1 VAISMI
7 VSLTTTPAMCAKL
20 LKAEKDQKHGWL
32 GRASERGFKG
42 LYDGYAS
49 SLRWVLQHQPLVL
62 GITLGTVC
70 LAVYLYVMIPK
81 GFFPQQDT
89 GRINGG
95 ARASED
101 TSFQTMRQ
109 KLLDYMAI
117 VNADPAVEATSG
129 AINRANTGFVSISL
143 KPLSERK
150 VSVSEVINRLRPK
163 VARVPGATFFMQPQ
177 QDVQIGGRAGNAQ
190 FQYTLQGDNLQD
202 LLAFAPVVEQ
212 KLRTIPEIQDVN
224 SDLQSRA
231 LKAELVIDRDTAARL
246 GLSPQTIDNALYDAF
261 GQRQVSTMYKGIN
274 QYHVVME
281 VAQQFQQSPDAL
293 KNIYIRS
300 TTGREIPLSAF
311 THYESST
318 TSLAVAHQ
326 GQFPAITFP
335 LTLPRM
341 CRSERLSSRCTPVV
355 YLYMD
360 RFRAR
365 VSGGKALRPLED
377 RQVENK
383 PEVSPQAANEGA
395 VSAKSLSPEANS

>member
-1 VAISMI
+1 LAYRPLPMARLPEVEYPTITVFANLPGASPETMATAVA
-7 VSLTTTPAMCAKL
+7 TPLERMF
-20 LKAEKDQKHGWL
+20 
-32 GRASERGFKG
+32 GRIA
-42 LYDGYAS
+42 
-49 SLRWVLQHQPLVL
+49 
-62 GITLGTVC
+62 GITQMTSNSQLGSTNITMQFDLHRNV
-70 LAVYLYVMIPK
+70 
-81 GFFPQQDT
+81 D
-89 GRINGG
+89 G
-95 ARASED
+95 A
-101 TSFQTMRQ
+101 
-109 KLLDYMAI
+109 
-117 VNADPAVEATSG
+117 
-129 AINRANTGFVSISL
+129 
-143 KPLSERK
+143 
-150 VSVSEVINRLRPK
+150 
-163 VARVPGATFFMQPQ
+163 AR
-177 QDVQIGGRAGNAQ
+177 DAQ
-190 FQYTLQGDNLQD
+190 SQYTLQGDNLQD
-202 LLAFAPVVEQ
+202 LLALAPVVEQ
-212 KLRTIPEIQDVN
+212 KLRTIREIQDVN
-224 SDLQSRA
+224 NDLQSRA

-261 GQRQVSTMYKGIN
+261 GQRQVPTMYKGIN
-274 QYHVVME
+274 QYHVVIE

-293 KNIYIRS
+293 KKIYIRS

-360 RFRAR
+360 RFRAW

-395 VSAKSLSPEANS
+395 VSAKSLSPQATPEAKKERSGILRTQAANVTGE

>member
-1 VAISMI
+1 LV
-7 VSLTTTPAMCAKL
+7 VSLTMTPAMCAKL
-20 LKAEKDQKHGWL
+20 LKSEKDQQHGCL
-32 GRASERGFKG
+32 GRASDRGFKR
-42 LYDGYAS
+42 LYDGYAT

-70 LAVYLYVMIPK
+70 LAAYLYIVIPK
-81 GFFPQQDT
+81 GFFPEQDT
-89 GRINGG
+89 GRINGN

-117 VNADPAVEATSG
+117 VKTDPAVEAVSG
-129 AINRANTGFVSISL
+129 SINRANTAYVSISL
-143 KPLSERK
+143 RPLAERN
-150 VSVSEVINRLRPK
+150 VSVSEVINRLRPR

-202 LLAFAPVVEQ
+202 LLEFAPVVEQ
-212 KLRTIPEIQDVN
+212 KLRTVPELQDVN

-231 LKAELVIDRDTAARL
+231 LQAKLVIDRDTAARL

-293 KNIYIRS
+293 KAIYVRS
-300 TTGREIPLSAF
+300 NNGQEVPLSTF
-311 THYESST
+311 THYESSV

-326 GQFPAITFP
+326 GQFP
-335 LTLPRM
+335 
-341 CRSERLSSRCTPVV
+341 
-355 YLYMD
+355 
-360 RFRAR
+360 
-365 VSGGKALRPLED
+365 
-377 RQVENK
+377 
-383 PEVSPQAANEGA
+383 
-395 VSAKSLSPEANS
+395 